1 MKAPFVIL
9 LLFLSFP
16 FGVAA
21 QTVLTV
27 DGNLARPSDGFTAS
41 CVSLGP
47 AGASGKDVVWDFS
60 GAEPSGA
67 KHSVYYLGEDE
78 DSLSEVEDG
87 GISRLALD
95 GNTLFIYEYED
106 RLKRIAFSR
115 PVLRMAYP
123 LAYNDSLRAPF
134 EGFGTYCDNRH
145 VKVSGYVKVVA
156 DGLGR
161 LVLPG
166 GFSFGNALRVTTT
179 RRAVLRMA
187 LDSLALDSV
196 KPVTEVELRHEW
208 YVDGARYPV
217 LKYVH
222 STTHDGQSVVAQR
235 EAAYLTTAEDDA
247 ALYEKADMNS
257 NGAEPIT
264 PDGALTG
271 YETSFGDGRLSVGY
285 TLGRDAEVSLSVS
298 DVSGIVYKQVHIGS
312 QTAGKHTANIAC
324 SDLRSGE
331 YVLSISVNGYSVGVK
346 FSIK

>member
-1 MKAPFVIL
+1 MKAPFAIL

-16 FGVAA
+16 FGAAA
-21 QTVLTV
+21 QTILTV

-41 CVSLGP
+41 CVSLGS
-47 AGASGKDVVWDFS
+47 AGAKGKDAVWNFS

-67 KHSVYYLGEDE
+67 KHGVYYLGECE

-87 GISRLALD
+87 GVKHLALD

-106 RLKRIAFSR
+106 RLKRIAFSK

-134 EGFGTYCDNRH
+134 EGCGTYCDNRH
-145 VKVSGYVKVVA
+145 VKVSGHVKVVA

-166 GFSFGNALRVTTT
+166 GFSFGDALRVTTT

-208 YVDGARYPV
+208 FVDGTRYPV
-217 LKYVH
+217 LEHVCH
-222 STTHDGQSVVAQR
+222 TTYDGQSVVAQR
-235 EAAYLTTAEDDA
+235 EAAYLITAEDDA
-247 ALYEKADMNS
+247 VLYEKADRS
-257 NGAEPIT
+257 DSGAEPIT

-271 YETSFGDGRLSVGY
+271 YETSFNDGRLSVDY
-285 TLGRDAEVSLSVS
+285 VLSRDAEVSLSVS
-298 DVSGIVYKQVHIGS
+298 DVSGIVYRQVK
-312 QTAGKHTANIAC
+312 AGKQPAGEHTANIAC
-324 SDLRSGE
+324 SSLRSGE
-331 YVLSISVNGYSVGVK
+331 YVLSISVNGHSVGVK